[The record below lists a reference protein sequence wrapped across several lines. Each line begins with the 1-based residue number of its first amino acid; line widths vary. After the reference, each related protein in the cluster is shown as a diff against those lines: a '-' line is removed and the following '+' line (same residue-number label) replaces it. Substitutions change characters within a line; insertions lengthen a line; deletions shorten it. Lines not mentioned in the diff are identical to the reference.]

1 MKKILGIMVASA
13 ILLAGCATTEKTEAS
28 SGASAKALP
37 APAAVGTD
45 KAFAQYQLPYAFDAL
60 EGNID
65 TVTMQT
71 HYGKHHAGYTN
82 TLNNAAEQAGVADR
96 DIVTLLSSLNTIADA
111 GLRNTIR
118 NNGGGYYNHNLYFST
133 MAPNA
138 GGTPTGT
145 LADKIN
151 STFGSFDEFKKQLSA
166 AATGRFGSGWAWLS
180 TNRNGDLIIS
190 SSPNQDNPIIEG
202 TGNIPILGI
211 DVWEHAYYLK
221 YKNVRADYVAAFFN
235 VIDWDAVQANYDNA
249 F

>member
-1 MKKILGIMVASA
+1 MKKILGIAVASA
-13 ILLAGCATTEKTEAS
+13 LLFASCATTEKVEV
-28 SGASAKALP
+28 P
-37 APAAVGTD
+37 APKAAGEG
-45 KAFAQYQLPYAFDAL
+45 KAFVQYQLPYGFDAL
-60 EGNID
+60 EPYVD
-65 TVTMQT
+65 TLTMQT

-82 TLNNAAEQAGVADR
+82 TLNTAAEKAGMTDK
-96 DIVTLLSSLNTIADA
+96 DIVTLLSSLDTVADA
-111 GLRNTIR
+111 SLRNTLR

-138 GGTPTGT
+138 GGVPTGT
-145 LADKIN
+145 LAAKIN
-151 STFGSFDEFKKQLSA
+151 ETFGSFDEFKNQLTA

-180 TNRNGDLIIS
+180 TNKNGDLIIS

-221 YKNVRADYVAAFFN
+221 YKNVRADYVKEFFN
-235 VIDWDAVQANYDNA
+235 VIDWAAVQKNYDNA